1 MGTERLKSCTAVDNE
16 EAKPKK
22 MQQCSHT
29 ALMVSAPGNGRE
41 NKSGSKP
48 AFEQEVCVK
57 TMKLVHIS
65 HGLFR
70 RAGNGITNI
79 FL

>member
-1 MGTERLKSCTAVDNE
+1 MLSFLGTERLKSCTAVDNE

-29 ALMVSAPGNGRE
+29 ALMVSAPGNDPE

-48 AFEQEVCVK
+48 AFEQEVFCQNNE
-57 TMKLVHIS
+57 IS
-65 HGLFR
+65 SHFTWFIL
-70 RAGNGITNI
+70 
-79 FL
+79 